1 MKHKPLDKTGI
12 WLAIACALHCLM
24 VPVLLPTLSLL
35 GLSFLGADILERGI
49 LTVSAIIGFVAIAI
63 GTRHHRSVFPL
74 LALVSG
80 VVLYFNK
87 HVIGHYYGHGWEIP
101 VVLAGALLLVSAHVM
116 NLYLCRIS
124 KAKNCDVAAEAA
136 SSNPLVTPAA
146 ALTTK
151 AHAEVTSNAVISK

>member
-12 WLAIACALHCLM
+12 WLAIACAVHCLM
-24 VPVLLPTLSLL
+24 VPVLLPTLSLV
-35 GLSFLGADILERGI
+35 GLSFLGADMLERSI

-74 LALVSG
+74 LALISG

-87 HVIGHYYGHGWEIP
+87 HVIGHHYGHGWEIP
-101 VVLAGALLLVSAHVM
+101 VVLAGALLLISAHVL

-136 SSNPLVTPAA
+136 DSNSLVAPAA
-146 ALTTK
+146 TMAAKT
-151 AHAEVTSNAVISK
+151 HSSDAVVSK